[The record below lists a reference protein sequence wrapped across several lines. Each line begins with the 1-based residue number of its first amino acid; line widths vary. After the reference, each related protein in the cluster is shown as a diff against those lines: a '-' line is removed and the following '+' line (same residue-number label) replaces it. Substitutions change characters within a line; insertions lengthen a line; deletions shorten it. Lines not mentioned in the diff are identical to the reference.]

1 MRIKVLAILTGV
13 AVAVLP
19 LATATSA
26 QAASRTSS
34 GTVTTMLIGDYCC

>member
-1 MRIKVLAILTGV
+1 MRTKVLAILTGL

-26 QAASRTSS
+26 QAASRTTSA
-34 GTVTTMLIGDYCC
+34 TTMLIGDYCC